1 MKLTKTS
8 KIGILVVLCLTL
20 LIWGINFLKGRD
32 IFRTEKVFYARY
44 QNVGGLT
51 ATTIVTLNGLKI
63 GYVREIYFA
72 EDLSGDLIVKIA
84 LHNNFPLPSGTTA
97 QIASSDLLGS
107 KVVKINL
114 GKSDTFLQAN
124 DTLATQMD
132 ADLMQQVNEQIA
144 PLKAKAER
152 LIENL
157 DSIVTVASKI
167 INSEAQHNISE
178 SLRQINL
185 TMKNLENISG
195 NLNDVI
201 TGQKKNLASTISNL
215 SDITGNLKNNSG
227 KLGHIMNNFSTFS
240 DSITKL
246 QLNKTV
252 GHLDGSVAYLQ
263 TILSKIDTA
272 NGTLGLL
279 VNDPKLYQ
287 NLSSTS
293 SNLNRLL
300 VDFRQNPKRYVHFSA
315 IDFSKDSKSSTE
327 INNQITDNILF
338 RVLLFSS
345 PSPVSLSSQLFKGF
359 EEVSEI
365 KSGNRYE
372 YYSAPKSSYDE
383 VRIVLNK
390 AQSAF
395 PEAFLKAYK
404 NGKEISLK
412 NAIKSFEK

>member
-1 MKLTKTS
+1 
-8 KIGILVVLCLTL
+8 
-20 LIWGINFLKGRD
+20 
-32 IFRTEKVFYARY
+32 
-44 QNVGGLT
+44 
-51 ATTIVTLNGLKI
+51 
-63 GYVREIYFA
+63 
-72 EDLSGDLIVKIA
+72 
-84 LHNNFPLPSGTTA
+84 
-97 QIASSDLLGS
+97 
-107 KVVKINL
+107 
-114 GKSDTFLQAN
+114 
-124 DTLATQMD
+124 MD

-178 SLRQINL
+178 SLKQINL
-185 TMKNLENISG
+185 TMINLENISG

-215 SDITGNLKNNSG
+215 SDVTSNLKNNSG
-227 KLGHIMNNFSTFS
+227 KLGHIMNNFSAFS

-293 SNLNRLL
+293 ANLNRLL

-315 IDFSKDSKSSTE
+315 IDFSKNSKSSTE
-327 INNQITDNILF
+327 INSQITGNILF

-345 PSPVSLSSQLFKGF
+345 PSPVSLTSQLFKVF
-359 EEVSEI
+359 DEVSEI
-365 KSGNRYE
+365 NSGNRYE
-372 YYSAPKSSYDE
+372 YYTAPKSSYDE